1 MAGDTEP
8 ENLEHPSWGA
18 QSLEG
23 APCIFPKLGHD
34 LLSKNPDS
42 HLACKVDFDVP
53 RATHESVDVANA
65 HLAAWSIL
73 LNLYL
78 GANQASFGV
87 IRQDPTQ
94 TSTTEEYRHSL
105 SYGVCA
111 VQAAEDGDAS
121 SLMLDCRASLEAT
134 VNHQWS
140 STSELLRYAGR
151 HGRSQF
157 NTAVCLLAGPGED
170 LEPAHLEGIDLALVV
185 LGLPSSSSAHS
196 TPFSLRFSGSHLSE
210 EAVSL
215 VAANYRAVAS
225 HLISNPN
232 SPLSHLR
239 KIGMSSED
247 LQKTLSWNNTC
258 PPPVSGLVHEYI
270 ARSATLNPNSPA
282 VCASD
287 ASLTYRELDEASNIL
302 AHFLVH
308 ECIGPESVVPL
319 CFGKSAW
326 ATVAMLAVA
335 KAGAA
340 FTLLDPSFPI
350 DTLRATI
357 RRTGARLLLCSPSC
371 RTMWGDGKDG
381 DDGSPLVIHE
391 VSPESVAALPRPRS
405 ITPPQTSVTPSSLL
419 YVVFTS
425 GSSGEPKGVCIE
437 HSGYLSTSLDF
448 IQATG
453 MDSSSRILQAASY
466 SFDTSIYENLT
477 TLLCGGCVCTPD
489 EETREEK
496 GLAGIIRDFGVNW
509 AYLTPSLVKTIRPD
523 DVLPGLETL
532 VLMGE
537 APAEVD
543 IETWAG
549 RVRLINGY
557 GPSECC
563 VASAV
568 RLMPSPD
575 PSEVLRIEAANFGW
589 PVGGLFW
596 VVSPTNHHHLVPVGA
611 VGELA
616 IEGPHMGRGY
626 LGDDEQTARAFVDS
640 PEWSSEFPASRSRR
654 IYLTGDIVRRMIDGS
669 VVFLGRKDAQVKVRG
684 MRVELGAVEKHLCAD
699 RGVRLAVAVVPD
711 HGTRKD
717 RLVAVVSHVSMET
730 ADSDVALNVVEFG
743 VSQPESELDQLRQS
757 IRGVRDLLRLRL
769 PGYMIPS
776 SWFVLRSFPL
786 RPSGKI
792 DRRKVK
798 EWINAMDTQVTDRIE
813 CFLDQDEREEIA
825 SLADGSNPIT
835 DTIRR
840 QIGLVLNLPFESVSP
855 RKSFINLGGDSISAL
870 HLKSR
875 CLAEDIV
882 LSTHDILRSLSISLL
897 ASCAKLADAQVDT
910 ILPEATD
917 SLGVSFDL
925 SPIQQLYFQWEPE
938 GTLAGGSN
946 RFNQSFQL
954 RVKRPLSV
962 RDMEQALDLMAE
974 RHAIL
979 RCRFVQPDSSLPGAR
994 WRQMIPET
1002 TDNTFLLR
1010 EHLIS
1015 DHEEIAGIILSS
1027 QCAIDVFSGPG
1038 FVVDLINEPQGQL
1051 LSMISHHAIIDLVSW
1066 RIIIR
1071 ELEVVLQDGVGAL
1084 RPQRSLSW
1092 QAWCRLQADYAS
1104 RVLSPRV
1111 ALPHHNRLTPPN
1123 LEYWWMEKRENK
1135 FGNVTRAVVNL
1146 DSPTTSLLMGP
1157 KLHEALRT
1165 EPVDLFLS
1173 AVIHSFAEVFHDRE
1187 PPIVF
1192 RESHGREP
1200 WDDSI
1205 DVSSTV
1211 GWFTTMYP
1219 ILIETNSI
1227 KDDLLGTL
1235 RRVKDA
1241 QRCVPSNGWS
1251 YFASRFLHPDGVKDF
1266 GSSAA
1271 TPEIVFDFLGL
1282 YQQLERPD
1290 GLFGQEIFFPEEYDI
1305 GPEFHRPGLFEITA
1319 EIVRGC
1325 LRLKFEYNKSMKHQ
1339 AAITTWVQKC
1349 EESLHAFVSVLNQAR
1364 HLYTLSDF
1372 PLLTTG
1378 YDGLDNLFSSIL
1390 PELGVPLNNVEDV
1403 YDTSPMQTG
1412 LLLSQ
1417 SKEPSLYQCF
1427 TVFQVT
1433 PVSRSHSIDLQRLEE
1448 AWIKLVQ
1455 RHSALRTIFIPDM
1468 VSRDGAFCQVVLK
1481 MVEPRI
1487 LKLTCLASERD
1498 AVLRE
1503 PLSLPVRDA
1512 LPPHRLTIIEAGDG
1526 STFVRMDIN
1535 HACIDGASGDILV
1548 RDFISLYHGGVQLPE
1563 APAYRELVSFTQG
1576 RDPTKELEYWTDVL
1590 KHVQPCH
1597 LPILDDG
1604 VVQDGSLQVTQA
1616 KSLPSLD
1623 TLNAFCKSHNITLPT
1638 VFKLAWSLVLRAY
1651 TGSDNP
1657 CFGYLV
1663 SGRDDLD
1670 ADDDRSRINK
1680 ENAIGAF
1687 VNILACRCNLSDTLD
1702 AVLRGIQED
1711 SLRDLQYQ
1719 YCSLAHI
1726 QRNMLGPG
1734 SGQPQQQRQQ
1744 ALFNTILNFQVH
1756 QPHVALSEALIAL
1769 EPVYIH
1775 EPTEY
1780 NAIIDIHVTSDSL
1793 EVALGHWT
1801 SSLCPGQA
1809 QHVVD
1814 AFSAALTSL
1823 LGSSLSATITARDM
1837 DLVGSGQQKQLWAW
1851 NETVPPRVDECIHN
1865 LISLNVAAYPAAP
1878 AVESWDGSY
1887 TYEELEDATTRL
1899 ARHLAHIGIGVGSTV
1914 PLCFEKSAWAVISM
1928 LAVLKA
1934 GGSFL
1939 LLDPKH
1945 VSADRTMG
1953 IVKDMQARFVLASK
1967 KESMLLNDL
1976 VTVLGVKIFLVD
1988 DSVMAQVM
1996 SCPNCL
2002 KDDLSETHSSLIR
2015 VVTPL
2020 DPAYIIFTSA
2030 TTGQPKGIVTSHSA
2044 FCTAA
2049 QAQGRRLKLSR
2060 SSRMLQYA
2068 SYSFDA
2074 SIAEIIMPLFFGG
2087 CVCVPSERQKTD
2099 GITDMI
2105 NETQVNFAI
2114 LTPTVARLV
2123 ATTDIPGVKA
2133 LVLCGEPMARLDIA
2147 QWKGHVRLMNAYGP
2161 SECGVSTAVND
2172 CVSDDPTNIGHQAG
2186 CICWVVDP
2194 EDSER
2199 LVPIGGVGELII
2211 EGFNLADGYLNNEE
2225 KTRQAFVNPPSWLV
2239 EQRSKSHGEDAVP
2252 TRVYK
2257 TGDLIRLNSDGSIK
2271 FIGRKDT
2278 QSKLHGQRIEL
2289 HEIEQHI
2296 LSHYDALGTLAVE
2309 VIEPEIRK
2317 GSQTLAAFITPA
2329 RGKGEEDDTRNGPE
2343 KTDIHGE
2350 NNFLELPQ
2358 DLTVQFQAL
2367 QTALASILSP
2377 YMIPTLFIA
2386 LSAFPLSPSG
2396 KLDRRT
2402 LRRNAAKIPATL
2414 FHQYS
2419 LAGGASQER
2428 LETEAEE
2435 TLRKAWV
2442 KTLGVQSDMIG
2453 RKTSFTRLGGDSLAA
2468 MRLASLARSKYGLAI
2483 AVADIFKRP
2492 RLCDMASEM
2501 GVYDLGSGAI
2511 SSQPADIKP
2520 FELLDSRDKSVDWL
2534 ISTAAVQ
2541 CRVGPGDILDMY
2553 PCTPLQEGLM
2563 AISVEKQG
2571 AYLHRGVFPLPRKTV
2586 DLNRLK
2592 RAWEV
2597 VVAANPILR
2606 TRFVSIEGTGN
2617 MQVVLDQSITWLH
2630 PVACSKEKYLADDLD
2645 IALAWGSPLNR
2656 FAILEPADNADGD
2669 EESCLVWTAH
2679 HGLFDEWSLNLTLEQ
2694 LQKAYRQE
2702 ELPAVLPFN
2711 HFIAHINAKDEAA
2724 CAAYWTSQLAG
2735 DAPPATI
2742 PQLPTN
2748 TYVPRISGS
2757 HSRLISVT
2765 RSRSAGA
2772 HITTPTIL
2780 RAAWALI
2787 TGRYA
2792 NSANAEHVIFGA
2804 SVSGRSAA
2812 VEGVERINGPTLA
2825 TVPVK
2830 VYLGREQP
2838 ISGFLEDIQAQA
2850 ADMIEY
2856 EHWGLHNM
2864 AGVSRNVAFQNLF
2877 VVHLPDGR
2885 SSSRSSTKS
2894 DGADWNEPPDGLKM
2908 IASTHA
2914 DYHVYALVAEC
2925 FLQEDNQ
2932 SFTIRMSYDGQ
2943 VVPYAARLASHFDW
2957 LIQQLIDRAEDESPL
2972 GTLDFCSAEDKLRIR
2987 EWNHED
2993 PKIVEDCIHEIVSRN
3008 AAQRPNAPAIRA
3020 WDFDLTYAQLDAM
3033 SAKLARHLVHDIGVR
3048 VEQIVPAIFE
3058 KSAWAVV
3065 SQLAVLKAGGVM
3077 CMLDP
3082 AHPPQRL
3089 EDQIDITEAH
3099 FILASELYSDLLRQ
3113 DGRTVLTIDAST
3125 MQSISEGVEE
3135 SETEIETETFPSA
3148 IRALPTVKPENAA
3161 YVVFTSGTTGRPKAS
3176 ITEHRSFVSCSASF
3190 AVRMHISQTSR
3201 SLQHAAYSF
3210 DPYIVETFST
3220 LTQGGCVC
3228 LARDEA
3234 RTNPAELIDVIQE
3247 LGVNWAMMTPSVG
3260 RLLPRNE
3267 VPSLKTL
3274 ILCGEALSQTDR
3286 FWSNTVRLMNVYG
3299 PSECSV
3305 VSALNN
3311 RVTLDSDCTA
3321 IGKGAGSRCWIAEPH
3336 NHNLLTPVGCVGELL
3351 LDSVGLARGYLG
3363 QPGKTAEVFVHG
3375 AAWLEEF
3382 GRPGNSRM
3390 YKTGDLVRYDPADG
3404 MISFVGRKD
3413 MQLKLHGQRFE
3424 PGEVEHHLMAH
3435 EQVRI
3440 AAVIHPKAGRFKGR
3454 LVATLALGFT
3464 ASTTA
3469 ESNAILKLVSGP
3481 DRAIASL
3488 QINDIK
3494 MRLEAQVPSYMVPS
3508 VWAVVYRVPLTP
3520 SAKIGK
3526 RDIASWLES
3535 MSHET
3540 ADAIMAFA
3548 GAYEEDAS
3556 LPSNNEMEQRLRQIV
3571 ARVLGLDV
3579 DQVLLGRSFISL
3591 GGDSITAIQAMARC
3605 RSENIT
3611 VQTKDI
3617 LQSKSIR
3624 HLAER
3629 VQAIADTGGKQNLT
3643 ASKIHEG
3650 SAETEFHLSPVQKL
3664 YFEAGLGQMRS
3675 RTSSP
3680 TSSSHYNQSVLVRF
3694 TREVTPQEVSRAVQA
3709 IVEQHVML
3717 RASFTETDGVW
3728 KQRILPSADV
3738 LPMVQHDSLS
3748 QADSEPIM
3756 AEAQC
3761 RLDAVSGAVFCAHF
3775 FDIRE
3780 PTTLLPPSAHV
3791 TSQQYQRLFMA
3802 AHHLVIDLVSW
3813 RIILQDLEEFLSAGK
3828 LLSRNAVSFQAWT
3841 RMQAQQISQTSQA
3854 LQDQHSSFQV
3864 PEADCRFWGISPDT
3878 NIFGD
3883 TLSAGFTLDAE
3894 TTSSLLGPAC
3904 NERLRTKPEDLFVS
3918 ALLSSFAAVFP
3929 ERGGASLP
3937 PVYCEG
3943 HGRECA
3949 WDGSVDLSSTVGW
3962 LTVIHPL
3969 QVQLASAGDSEEAEV
3984 GKALVDAICRVKDA
3998 RARVVGKEWSYFASR
4013 SRTGEG
4019 QGAFASQWPMEILF
4033 NYIGGHQKLE
4043 RDDALLVQI
4052 RKDILS
4058 ASSSPLEQLEG
4069 SSSIHTTTDVG
4080 PKCRRLALFDVNVQL
4095 SGDGRATFTFTFN
4108 CKTRHRARVHAWI
4121 SNYRNL
4127 LESAVE
4133 RLASVTPE
4141 PTLSDFPQMP
4151 HLTYQQLDRIKDEIV
4166 PALRLSSLA
4175 DIAAI
4180 YPCGPTQKGILIS
4193 QARSASSYRESF
4205 LYVVTSGTAKPV
4217 DMGRLEAAWKA
4228 VVARHDA
4235 LRTVIIEDTMATD
4248 QGFYQVVLREFSPRV
4263 QQVKYTD
4270 GIDGGEDDEECL
4282 TLDKMRK
4289 LSASTASTT
4298 AKALNPEHS
4307 LLLCRTANRVYLYL
4321 EISHALIDGFSMP
4334 VLLNDIAMAY
4344 DGLRLESAG
4353 ELRPPSFGD
4362 YVAHVEGLSADDSFA
4377 YWISY
4382 LDGVPS
4388 CHFPVLKESTIRQ
4401 SLDASDARET
4411 WRMQSIPAEL
4421 GVSSEP
4427 IFDFCLEHGLTPASV
4442 FRMAWALVLRA
4453 YTGMDDV
4460 CFGFLASGRDA
4471 PVEGI
4476 ESIIGVVC
4484 NMLIVRVNLGNDNSK
4499 TGVKM
4504 LEAMQDSWSNS
4515 LNHQF
4520 VSLADVLHRHQ
4531 QQPSAGPS
4539 ASSRRPEAMFNTGMS
4554 FFAQNK
4560 SDDIKASFRE
4570 SSLSFD
4576 ALGGDDGA
4584 EYDVTVNV
4592 WPAANG
4598 LGFRASINYR
4608 ASHMTAVQARGVSRT
4623 FSRAVECIMEMSHRP
4638 LAEWCLIREGDAQN
4652 AAEQTTALGTNTDIN
4667 PYGSSCV
4674 DEVISA
4680 TAKKNPD
4687 GPAVCSWDGQL
4698 TYRELETL
4706 STQLAIH
4713 LVDHHAVGPEV
4724 LVPVCMEKSLWFIV
4738 AVVAVLKAGA
4748 AFVPMDATQPGRF
4761 QTVFEQ
4767 TNARLV
4773 LTSETVRKQL
4783 SSNHQVDRTIAPLV
4797 VDAEFMEQ
4805 LAPVTSNHAQT
4816 HLSNRS
4822 RHAAYVIFTSGST
4835 GMPKG
4840 VVIEHSAWCSSAAG
4854 LIHAIR
4860 LGSRARVLQFAS
4872 YNFDAAVCEILCTL
4886 MSGGCLCIPSEAE
4899 RMDNVEAAINRMK
4912 VDTLT
4917 VTPSF
4922 VATLQPEN
4930 ICSVHTIVL
4939 VGESTPEHQIQ
4950 RWLGRVR
4957 LMLGYG
4963 PTECSVMSSIV
4974 DCPSVSPLQSNNIGF
4989 PRNCKYWIVNPADH
5003 NVLAP
5008 PGFIGELLIE
5018 GTKLSRGYLNDPPR
5032 TASAFITN
5040 PPWANRCVGETRRM
5054 YKTGDLVQLNAD
5066 GSYRYT
5072 GRKDRQVKINGQ
5084 RVELGEIEHRAHQ
5097 VLRRKY
5103 QVAVEA
5109 VDIGGSGSREVRLVA
5124 FAAAGDECED
5134 FPLVSSGRD
5143 SRQTA
5148 SAFEARH
5155 KFRATMMASVPSY
5168 MVPSVI
5174 LPLRQLPHLP
5184 SHKIDRNEL
5193 RRIGFDFLTDSS
5205 SPRNS
5210 SSLPDRVE
5218 LTVLQQRL
5226 RQLWASVLNKDAAA
5240 ISLEDTFLDLGG
5252 DSILAIKLVNTCRS
5266 AGLAISIANI
5276 LRHQSLGDLCRILE
5290 TDVMGKPSKA
5300 DMSTREH
5307 TARKPLSSLGS
5318 LATSGF
5324 VEEIICPRVGVSPS
5338 DIQDTVEASPS
5349 QMGFIESSIL
5359 KGRGSTNYFAFHLRG
5374 HIDEYRLREA
5384 CYALVASHTI
5394 LRTSFVP
5401 FKQRLFQVILR
5412 SIVPDFQATQ
5422 CPESQQQDFAADW
5435 VKADQLEP
5443 VTLGQP
5449 MLRFLFLGGE
5459 SESIMVMRLSHAQ
5472 YDGMSMQILIDD
5484 LVALYQGQTAPTNRP
5499 TFTDFILAAR
5509 ESERDGAQAYWDSL
5523 LGGARM
5529 TDIVTHLSPAYES
5542 GHNVAVSRTIVTP
5555 RHVNRGFTF
5564 ATTLKAAWALVLAEL
5579 SSSTDVVF
5587 GHIVSG
5593 RSMSIDGLAVD
5604 DVLGPCLNII
5614 PVRVQLRDSN
5624 TTVGSIL
5631 RQVHDQHLGAMPFET
5646 FAMDKMLG
5654 AFAERPRP
5662 WRRFSSVVQYQNLDG
5677 RLEALED
5684 FGFGDGV
5691 RCRVTAFEGQFDP
5704 ADILVLATPTKGGE
5718 LTKVELRFAGHG
5730 REGIL
5735 PSDLVEHILNTLLAR
5750 IDLLSSAVR
5759 PDEQQLMSVD
5769 LTIPPLIPVP
5779 AERSASLDRTAAA
5792 AAAGYSFETV
5802 PVQIRE
5808 LVTQAWDDV
5817 LGSTQED
5824 DRGQELSRTSRA
5836 SAEIPFYDVWGS
5848 FLAAAQLA
5856 EFYGRHGGVSALS
5869 VEDIMEHPSMLAQS
5883 LLLARRLS
5891 LSVHP
5896 SPPSLLLFLFPIHP
5910 PWWITVRA

>member
-1 MAGDTEP
+1 M
-8 ENLEHPSWGA
+8 S
-18 QSLEG
+18 
-23 APCIFPKLGHD
+23 
-34 LLSKNPDS
+34 
-42 HLACKVDFDVP
+42 
-53 RATHESVDVANA
+53 
-65 HLAAWSIL
+65 
-73 LNLYL
+73 
-78 GANQASFGV
+78 
-87 IRQDPTQ
+87 
-94 TSTTEEYRHSL
+94 
-105 SYGVCA
+105 
-111 VQAAEDGDAS
+111 
-121 SLMLDCRASLEAT
+121 
-134 VNHQWS
+134 
-140 STSELLRYAGR
+140 
-151 HGRSQF
+151 
-157 NTAVCLLAGPGED
+157 
-170 LEPAHLEGIDLALVV
+170 
-185 LGLPSSSSAHS
+185 
-196 TPFSLRFSGSHLSE
+196 FSLRFSRSHLSE
-210 EAVSL
+210 EAASL
-215 VAANYRAVAS
+215 IAANYRAIAS
-225 HLISNPN
+225 HLISNPD

-247 LQKTLSWNNTC
+247 LQKTLSWNHTC
-258 PPPVSGLVHEYI
+258 PPPVSGLIHEYI
-270 ARSATLNPNSPA
+270 ARNATSSPNSPA
-282 VCASD
+282 VYASD
-287 ASLTYRELDEASNIL
+287 ASLTYRELDKASNIL
-302 AHFLVH
+302 AHFLVR

-326 ATVAMLAVA
+326 ATVAMLAVV

-340 FTLLDPSFPI
+340 FTLLDPSFPT

-357 RRTGARLLLCSPSC
+357 QRTGARLLLCSASC
-371 RTMWGDGKDG
+371 RAIWSGDEG
-381 DDGSPLVIHE
+381 DNDGSPLVIHE
-391 VSPESVAALPRPRS
+391 VTPESIAALPRPRS
-405 ITPPQTSVTPSSLL
+405 IAPPQTSVKPSSLL

-425 GSSGEPKGVCIE
+425 GSSGEPKGVCVE

-448 IQATG
+448 IHATG

-523 DVLPGLETL
+523 DVLPGLGTL

-568 RLMPSPD
+568 RLMRSPD
-575 PSEVLRIEAANFGW
+575 PSDVSPIEAANFGW

-596 VVSPTNHHHLVPVGA
+596 VVSPANHHHLVPVGA

-616 IEGPHMGRGY
+616 IEGPHLGRGY

-640 PEWSSEFPASRSRR
+640 PEWSSEFPASHSRR
-654 IYLTGDIVRRMIDGS
+654 IYLTGDIVRRMMDGS

-684 MRVELGAVEKHLCAD
+684 MRVELGAVEQHLCAD
-699 RGVRLAVAVVPD
+699 RGVRLAVAVVPE
-711 HGTRKD
+711 HGARKD

-730 ADSDVALNVVEFG
+730 TESDVALSAVEFG
-743 VSQPESELDQLRQS
+743 ASQPESELGQLRQS
-757 IRGVRDLLRLRL
+757 IRGMRDLLRLRL

-776 SWFVLRSFPL
+776 SWFVLQSFPL

-792 DRRKVK
+792 DRRNVK
-798 EWINAMDTQVTDRIE
+798 EWINAMDTPATDRIE
-813 CFLDQDEREEIA
+813 CFLDQDEREEIT
-825 SLADGSNPIT
+825 SLAEGLNPIT

-840 QIGLVLNLPFESVSP
+840 QIGLVLNLPFESISP
-855 RKSFINLGGDSISAL
+855 GKSFINLGGDSISAL
-870 HLKSR
+870 HLKSQ
-875 CLAEDIV
+875 CLAENIV
-882 LSTHDILRSLSISLL
+882 LSTHDILRSRSISWL

-910 ILPEATD
+910 ILPEDRD
-917 SLGVSFDL
+917 SLGVPFDL

-938 GTLAGGSN
+938 CTLAGGSN

-962 RDMEQALDLMAE
+962 GDMEQALDLMAE

-979 RCRFVQPDSSLPGAR
+979 RCRFVQPASPLPGAR
-994 WRQMIPET
+994 WRQMIPEST
-1002 TDNTFLLR
+1002 ENTFLLR
-1010 EHLIS
+1010 EHRIS
-1015 DHEEIAGIILSS
+1015 DHEEIDAIILSS

-1051 LSMISHHAIIDLVSW
+1051 LSMIAHHAIIDLVSW

-1092 QAWCRLQADYAS
+1092 QVWCRLQADYAS
-1104 RVLSPRV
+1104 RLLSPRV
-1111 ALPHHNRLTPPN
+1111 ALPRHNRLTPPN
-1123 LEYWWMEKRENK
+1123 LDYWGVENRENK
-1135 FGNVTRAVVNL
+1135 FGNVTRSVVNL

-1173 AVIHSFAEVFHDRE
+1173 AVIHSFAEVFYDRQ

-1205 DVSSTV
+1205 DISSTV

-1219 ILIETNSI
+1219 ILTETNPI

-1251 YFASRFLHPDGVKDF
+1251 YFASRFLHPDGVKAF
-1266 GSSAA
+1266 GSSAP

-1290 GLFGQEIFFPEEYDI
+1290 GLFEQEIFFPEEYDI

-1339 AAITTWVQKC
+1339 AAIATWVQKC
-1349 EESLHAFVSVLNQAR
+1349 EEGLHAFVSVLAQAR
-1364 HLYTLSDF
+1364 HSYTLSDF

-1390 PELGVPLNNVEDV
+1390 PELGVSLNNVEDV

-1417 SKEPSLYQCF
+1417 AKEPSLYQCF
-1427 TVFQVT
+1427 TVFQVA

-1448 AWIKLVQ
+1448 AWIKLIQ

-1487 LKLTCLASERD
+1487 LKLTCLVSELD

-1512 LPPHRLTIIEAGDG
+1512 LPPHRLTIIDVSDG
-1526 STFVRMDIN
+1526 SRFIRIDIN
-1535 HACIDGASGDILV
+1535 HAFIDGASGDILV
-1548 RDFISLYHGGVQLPE
+1548 RDFISLYHGGEQLPE

-1576 RDPTKELEYWTDVL
+1576 RDSTKELEYWANVL
-1590 KHVQPCH
+1590 KHIQPCH
-1597 LPILDDG
+1597 LPVLDDG

-1623 TLNAFCKSHNITLPT
+1623 SLNAFCQSRNITLPT

-1670 ADDDRSRINK
+1670 ADDDRSRIIK

-1687 VNILACRCNLSDTLD
+1687 VNILACRCDLSDTLD
-1702 AVLRGIQED
+1702 AVLRGIQDD

-1719 YCSLAHI
+1719 YCSLAHV
-1726 QRNMLGPG
+1726 QRNLMLGPG
-1734 SGQPQQQRQQ
+1734 SGRLQQQRQQ

-1756 QPHVALSEALIAL
+1756 QPRVALSEALLAL

-1793 EVALGHWT
+1793 EVALAHWT
-1801 SSLCPGQA
+1801 SSVCPGQA
-1809 QHVVD
+1809 QHLVD

-1823 LGSSLSATITARDM
+1823 LHSSSSATITAREM
-1837 DLVGSGQQKQLWAW
+1837 HLVGSGQQKQLWAW
-1851 NETVPPRVDECIHN
+1851 NETVPPRVDECIHDI
-1865 LISLNVAAYPAAP
+1865 ISLNVAAYPAAP

-1887 TYEELEDATTRL
+1887 TYEELEDTTTRL
-1899 ARHLAHIGIGVGSTV
+1899 ARHLAHLGIGVGSTV

-1953 IVKDMQARFVLASK
+1953 IVKDTQARFVLASK

-1976 VTVLGVKIFLVD
+1976 VAVLG
-1988 DSVMAQVM
+1988 VM

-2002 KDDLSETHSSLIR
+2002 KDDLSETHSSPIH

-2049 QAQGRRLKLSR
+2049 QAQGRRLQLSR

-2087 CVCVPSERQKTD
+2087 CVCVPSERQRTD

-2123 ATTDIPGVKA
+2123 APADIPGVKA

-2161 SECGVSTAVND
+2161 SECGVSTAVNNYI
-2172 CVSDDPTNIGHQAG
+2172 SADPTNIGHQAG

-2199 LVPIGGVGELII
+2199 LVPIGGVGELMI

-2239 EQRSKSHGEDAVP
+2239 EQRSKNHGEDAVP

-2289 HEIEQHI
+2289 HEIEQHM

-2317 GSQTLAAFITPA
+2317 GSQTLAAFITLA
-2329 RGKGEEDDTRNGPE
+2329 RGKGEEDDGRNGPE

-2367 QTALASILSP
+2367 QTALASVLSP

-2414 FHQYS
+2414 FRQYS
-2419 LAGGASQER
+2419 LAGGAIQER
-2428 LETEAEE
+2428 LESEAEE

-2442 KTLGVQSDMIG
+2442 ETLGVQPDMIG

-2468 MRLASLARSKYGLAI
+2468 MRLASIARSKYGLAI

-2511 SSQPADIKP
+2511 SSHPADIKP
-2520 FELLDSRDKSVDWL
+2520 FALLDLGDKSVDWL
-2534 ISTAAVQ
+2534 ISTAAIQ
-2541 CRVGPGDILDMY
+2541 CRIAPDDILDMY

-2606 TRFVSIEGTGN
+2606 TRFVSIEGTSN
-2617 MQVVLDQSITWLH
+2617 MQVVLNQSITWLH

-2656 FAILEPADNADGD
+2656 FAVLEPADNADDD
-2669 EESCLVWTAH
+2669 EEPCLVWTAH

-2702 ELPAVLPFN
+2702 ELPTVLPFN
-2711 HFIAHINAKDEAA
+2711 HFIAHISSKDEAA
-2724 CAAYWTSQLAG
+2724 CATYWASQLAG
-2735 DAPPATI
+2735 DTPPATI

-2780 RAAWALI
+2780 RAAWALV

-2792 NSANAEHVIFGA
+2792 NTANAEHVIFGA

-2812 VEGVERINGPTLA
+2812 VDGVERINGPTLA

-2850 ADMIEY
+2850 ADMIQY

-2885 SSSRSSTKS
+2885 SSSSTKS
-2894 DGADWNEPPDGLKM
+2894 DGMGWNEPPDGLKM

-2957 LIQQLIDRAEDESPL
+2957 LVQQLIDRAEDESPL

-2993 PKIVEDCIHEIVSRN
+2993 PKIVEDCIHEIVSMN
-3008 AAQRPNAPAIRA
+3008 ATQRPNAPAIRA

-3033 SAKLARHLVHDIGVR
+3033 SAKLARHLVHGMGVR
-3048 VEQIVPAIFE
+3048 VEQIVPVIFE
-3058 KSAWAVV
+3058 KSAWAVMA
-3065 SQLAVLKAGGVM
+3065 QLAVLKAGGVM

-3099 FILASELYSDLLRQ
+3099 FILASELYSDLLRR
-3113 DGRTVLTIDAST
+3113 DGRTILTIDAST

-3135 SETEIETETFPSA
+3135 
-3148 IRALPTVKPENAA
+3148 ALPIVKPENAA

-3190 AVRMHISQTSR
+3190 AVKMHISQMSR

-3234 RTNPAELIDVIQE
+3234 RTNPAELVDVIQE

-3440 AAVIHPKAGRFKGR
+3440 AAVIHPNAGRFKGR

-3540 ADAIMAFA
+3540 ADEIMAFA
-3548 GAYEEDAS
+3548 GAYEEDAG

-3579 DQVLLGRSFISL
+3579 DQVLVGRSFISL

-3605 RSENIT
+3605 RYENIA

-3617 LQSKSIR
+3617 LQSKSI
-3624 HLAER
+3624 
-3629 VQAIADTGGKQNLT
+3629 Q
-3643 ASKIHEG
+3643 
-3650 SAETEFHLSPVQKL
+3650 
-3664 YFEAGLGQMRS
+3664 
-3675 RTSSP
+3675 
-3680 TSSSHYNQSVLVRF
+3680 
-3694 TREVTPQEVSRAVQA
+3694 
-3709 IVEQHVML
+3709 
-3717 RASFTETDGVW
+3717 
-3728 KQRILPSADV
+3728 
-3738 LPMVQHDSLS
+3738 
-3748 QADSEPIM
+3748 
-3756 AEAQC
+3756 
-3761 RLDAVSGAVFCAHF
+3761 
-3775 FDIRE
+3775 
-3780 PTTLLPPSAHV
+3780 
-3791 TSQQYQRLFMA
+3791 
-3802 AHHLVIDLVSW
+3802 
-3813 RIILQDLEEFLSAGK
+3813 
-3828 LLSRNAVSFQAWT
+3828 
-3841 RMQAQQISQTSQA
+3841 
-3854 LQDQHSSFQV
+3854 
-3864 PEADCRFWGISPDT
+3864 
-3878 NIFGD
+3878 
-3883 TLSAGFTLDAE
+3883 
-3894 TTSSLLGPAC
+3894 
-3904 NERLRTKPEDLFVS
+3904 
-3918 ALLSSFAAVFP
+3918 
-3929 ERGGASLP
+3929 
-3937 PVYCEG
+3937 
-3943 HGRECA
+3943 
-3949 WDGSVDLSSTVGW
+3949 
-3962 LTVIHPL
+3962 
-3969 QVQLASAGDSEEAEV
+3969 
-3984 GKALVDAICRVKDA
+3984 
-3998 RARVVGKEWSYFASR
+3998 
-4013 SRTGEG
+4013 
-4019 QGAFASQWPMEILF
+4019 
-4033 NYIGGHQKLE
+4033 
-4043 RDDALLVQI
+4043 
-4052 RKDILS
+4052 
-4058 ASSSPLEQLEG
+4058 
-4069 SSSIHTTTDVG
+4069 
-4080 PKCRRLALFDVNVQL
+4080 
-4095 SGDGRATFTFTFN
+4095 
-4108 CKTRHRARVHAWI
+4108 
-4121 SNYRNL
+4121 
-4127 LESAVE
+4127 

-4166 PALRLSSLA
+4166 PALKLSSLA

-4205 LYVVTSGTAKPV
+4205 LYAVTSETAKPV

-4248 QGFYQVVLREFSPRV
+4248 
-4263 QQVKYTD
+4263 
-4270 GIDGGEDDEECL
+4270 
-4282 TLDKMRK
+4282 KMRK
-4289 LSASTASTT
+4289 LSASGTT
-4298 AKALNPEHS
+4298 ANTTRKALDPEHS
-4307 LLLCRTANRVYLYL
+4307 LLLCRTADIVYLYL

-4334 VLLNDIAMAY
+4334 VLLNDIALAY
-4344 DGLRLESAG
+4344 DGLRLGSAG
-4353 ELRPPSFGD
+4353 ELRPPGFGD

-4377 YWISY
+4377 YWVNY

-4388 CHFPVLKESTIRQ
+4388 CHFPALKESTIRQ
-4401 SLDASDARET
+4401 
-4411 WRMQSIPAEL
+4411 MQSIPAEL
-4421 GVSSEP
+4421 GISSEA
-4427 IFDFCLEHGLTPASV
+4427 IFDFCLEYGLTPASV

-4471 PVEGI
+4471 AVEGI

-4499 TGVKM
+4499 TGIKM

-4531 QQPSAGPS
+4531 QQPSTGPS
-4539 ASSRRPEAMFNTGMS
+4539 ASSRRPEA
-4554 FFAQNK
+4554 
-4560 SDDIKASFRE
+4560 I
-4570 SSLSFD
+4570 LSFD

-4598 LGFRASINYR
+4598 SGFRASINYR

-4652 AAEQTTALGTNTDIN
+4652 SAEQTTALDANTDIN

-4680 TAKKNPD
+4680 TAKKSPD

-4698 TYRELETL
+4698 TYQELETL

-4713 LVDHHAVGPEV
+4713 LADHHEVGPEV
-4724 LVPVCMEKSLWFIV
+4724 LVPVCVEKSLWFVV

-4773 LTSETVRKQL
+4773 LTSEAVRKQL

-4797 VDAEFMEQ
+4797 VDAELMQ
-4805 LAPVTSNHAQT
+4805 RLAPVTSNHAHTQ
-4816 HLSNRS
+4816 LSNRS

-4840 VVIEHSAWCSSAAG
+4840 VVIEHAAWCSSAAG
-4854 LIHAIR
+4854 LIDAIG
-4860 LGSRARVLQFAS
+4860 LDSRARVLQFAS

-4899 RMDNVEAAINRMK
+4899 RMDNIEAAINRMK

-4930 ICSVHTIVL
+4930 IRSVHTIVL

-4963 PTECSVMSSIV
+4963 PSECSVMSSIV

-5008 PGFIGELLIE
+5008 PGSIGELLIE
-5018 GTKLSRGYLNDPPR
+5018 GTKLSRGYLNDPSR
-5032 TASAFITN
+5032 TASAFIMN
-5040 PPWANRCVGETRRM
+5040 PLWANRCVGETRKM
-5054 YKTGDLVQLNAD
+5054 YKTGDLVRLNAD

-5072 GRKDRQVKINGQ
+5072 GRKDRQIKISGQ
-5084 RVELGEIEHRAHQ
+5084 RVELGEVEHRAHQ
-5097 VLRRKY
+5097 ALRRKY

-5134 FPLVSSGRD
+5134 FPLVASGRD

-5174 LPLRQLPHLP
+5174 LPLRQLPYLP

-5193 RRIGFDFLTDSS
+5193 RRIAFDFFADSS

-5218 LTVLQQRL
+5218 LTNLQQRL
-5226 RQLWASVLNKDAAA
+5226 RELWASVLNKDAAA

-5266 AGLAISIANI
+5266 AGLAISIANV
-5276 LRHQSLGDLCRILE
+5276 LRHQSL
-5290 TDVMGKPSKA
+5290 
-5300 DMSTREH
+5300 
-5307 TARKPLSSLGS
+5307 
-5318 LATSGF
+5318 
-5324 VEEIICPRVGVSPS
+5324 
-5338 DIQDTVEASPS
+5338 
-5349 QMGFIESSIL
+5349 
-5359 KGRGSTNYFAFHLRG
+5359 
-5374 HIDEYRLREA
+5374 
-5384 CYALVASHTI
+5384 
-5394 LRTSFVP
+5394 
-5401 FKQRLFQVILR
+5401 
-5412 SIVPDFQATQ
+5412 
-5422 CPESQQQDFAADW
+5422 
-5435 VKADQLEP
+5435 
-5443 VTLGQP
+5443 
-5449 MLRFLFLGGE
+5449 
-5459 SESIMVMRLSHAQ
+5459 
-5472 YDGMSMQILIDD
+5472 
-5484 LVALYQGQTAPTNRP
+5484 
-5499 TFTDFILAAR
+5499 
-5509 ESERDGAQAYWDSL
+5509 
-5523 LGGARM
+5523 
-5529 TDIVTHLSPAYES
+5529 
-5542 GHNVAVSRTIVTP
+5542 
-5555 RHVNRGFTF
+5555 
-5564 ATTLKAAWALVLAEL
+5564 
-5579 SSSTDVVF
+5579 
-5587 GHIVSG
+5587 
-5593 RSMSIDGLAVD
+5593 
-5604 DVLGPCLNII
+5604 
-5614 PVRVQLRDSN
+5614 
-5624 TTVGSIL
+5624 
-5631 RQVHDQHLGAMPFET
+5631 
-5646 FAMDKMLG
+5646 
-5654 AFAERPRP
+5654 
-5662 WRRFSSVVQYQNLDG
+5662 
-5677 RLEALED
+5677 
-5684 FGFGDGV
+5684 
-5691 RCRVTAFEGQFDP
+5691 
-5704 ADILVLATPTKGGE
+5704 
-5718 LTKVELRFAGHG
+5718 
-5730 REGIL
+5730 
-5735 PSDLVEHILNTLLAR
+5735 
-5750 IDLLSSAVR
+5750 
-5759 PDEQQLMSVD
+5759 
-5769 LTIPPLIPVP
+5769 
-5779 AERSASLDRTAAA
+5779 
-5792 AAAGYSFETV
+5792 
-5802 PVQIRE
+5802 
-5808 LVTQAWDDV
+5808 
-5817 LGSTQED
+5817 
-5824 DRGQELSRTSRA
+5824 
-5836 SAEIPFYDVWGS
+5836 
-5848 FLAAAQLA
+5848 
-5856 EFYGRHGGVSALS
+5856 
-5869 VEDIMEHPSMLAQS
+5869 
-5883 LLLARRLS
+5883 
-5891 LSVHP
+5891 
-5896 SPPSLLLFLFPIHP
+5896 
-5910 PWWITVRA
+5910 